1 MLKSI
6 PKSNITKRKFQ
17 VYKLW
22 NVDDSVYPT
31 SLASTSSLSE
41 VSQSLYQS
49 IKSKYYNNLDG
60 NIFNT
65 FGSYK
70 NLADILSE
78 RNISDTIY
86 VIDIDRNKFGEQIK
100 KKSVRLS
107 TNENKEL
114 VDDGFGNIIDPIP
127 TYNLAPLEDG
137 TALDLE
143 LGILKLEQNGII
155 FSIDVISFDLNTGAI
170 VLLDD
175 GDTET
180 YYVISIDFE
189 TGKIQFTY
197 QLDFEDIGIITLSYG
212 NVFYSEGIIVF
223 NSGST
228 DSLDSYN
235 LEYRS
240 TQTIYE
246 TEVLISVKAGEFNY
260 SQNPSAVDV
269 VLSGSYYFETT
280 PINNVSPAKTVKIK
294 EIEDITQRRFYSGS
308 IDSTKVG
315 TWDDYYNSSS
325 IDPTGSYLA
334 PYITTIGLYD
344 DDGDMVAIAKLPNPI
359 KNLPD
364 YDLNFL
370 IRFDT

>member
-49 IKSKYYNNLDG
+49 VKSKYYTNLDG

-70 NLADILSE
+70 NLADIIKE

-100 KKSVRLS
+100 KKSVRLT
-107 TNENKEL
+107 TNQGAEL

-127 TYNLAPLEDG
+127 TYNFTAFDAESGSLTIEQGG
-137 TALDLE
+137 TE
-143 LGILKLEQNGII
+143 YEV
-155 FSIDVISFDLNTGAI
+155 DVISFDLNNGAI
-170 VLLDD
+170 VMLDN
-175 GDTET
+175 GIGET
-180 YYVISIDFE
+180 YYVISIDFD
-189 TGKIQFTY
+189 TGIIKFTY

-223 NSGST
+223 NSGSGDT
-228 DSLDSYN
+228 LDSYQ

-246 TEVLISVKAGEFNY
+246 TEVLVSVKAGEFNY
-260 SQNPSAVDV
+260 SQNPSAVEV
-269 VLSGSYYFETT
+269 TLSGSYYFETT
-280 PINNVSPAKTVKIK
+280 PIQNVSPAKNVKIK
-294 EIEDITQRRFYSGS
+294 EILDIEQRRFYSGS

-315 TWDDYYNSSS
+315 TWEDYYNSSS

-344 DDGDMVAIAKLPNPI
+344 DNGDMVAVAKLPQPI